1 MDDKER
7 WDFHATIALC
17 DQAIAPIRQIFS
29 SLTTLLDKES
39 IAMQDAGNDVAL
51 DKVLN
56 MKHTVQ
62 GLASVEATLNKLKTD
77 IEKYKSNDPK

>member
-1 MDDKER
+1 
-7 WDFHATIALC
+7 
-17 DQAIAPIRQIFS
+17 
-29 SLTTLLDKES
+29 
-39 IAMQDAGNDVAL
+39 MQDAGNDVAL